1 MLELDA
7 LFNDFAVSDPESDQK
22 SKLNFDFKLDQEK
35 AMQLGEILEVNKALK
50 RLERIK
56 ELTDE
61 IGKCLYS
68 LTQRFKCNP

>member
-1 MLELDA
+1 MSELDA

-22 SKLNFDFKLDQEK
+22 SKLNFDFSLDQEK
-35 AMQLGEILEVNKALK
+35 AMQLGEVLEVNKALK

-61 IGKCLYS
+61 IGTGLYS
-68 LTQRFKCNP
+68 LILKF